1 MYMKDEALID
11 ELKKRLDDKNKA
23 LVDLRSAT
31 KNLEQVNK
39 KLQESEKLKSDFLSN
54 IRNEINNPLTVMVA
68 LSAELGSMKS
78 CEEKKFKGLA
88 AMLHKEA
95 LILDFQMRNILTAA
109 ELEAGESYLH
119 ITKVNVQSVIDDCV
133 NSFRPFIDENG
144 LKIKRVGPSP
154 MWANTDSE
162 KLYSILSNIINNAII
177 FNKEG
182 GLIEITVGESE
193 GVFTCSIRDEGIGI
207 AKGDQKVIFDSFKQL
222 DMGMRKKYRGHGIG
236 LSVVMAAIN
245 LLEGSISVKSAPDKG
260 STFTL
265 EIPVRSEEETEGVS
279 TEGMEFFTDDEQ
291 EF

>member
-1 MYMKDEALID
+1 MKMKDEALID
-11 ELKKRLDDKNKA
+11 ELKKRLEDKNKA
-23 LVDLRSAT
+23 LTDLRSAT
-31 KNLEQVNK
+31 KNLEKVNK

-95 LILDFQMRNILTAA
+95 LVLDFQMRNILTAA
-109 ELEAGESYLH
+109 ELEAGESYFH
-119 ITKVNVQSVIDDCV
+119 ITKVNVQSLIDECL
-133 NSFRPFIDENG
+133 NGFRPFIDENS

-154 MWANTDSE
+154 LWANTDSE
-162 KLYSILSNIINNAII
+162 KLYIIISNLISNAVV

-182 GLIEITVGESE
+182 GLIEISVSKSDDTFS
-193 GVFTCSIRDEGIGI
+193 CSVRDEGIGI

-245 LLEGSISVKSAPDKG
+245 LLDGSISVDSAPEKG

-265 EIPVRSEEETEGVS
+265 KIPVRSEEETEGVS